1 MSSQNVQ
8 SGCLN
13 PEVARRSVYR
23 SKGKLDGYLL
33 TFELSPPF
41 VVKLQVEIS
50 QVACVYEV
58 YEPVPHVTVVLRL
71 TKMYLKVTWQVKE
84 IVCVSKVVI
93 DFLAQVFDSVLIGD
107 VTDHDRRSRIVA
119 NRIHHDFKD
128 VAIVAGRHLIC
139 LVNKVLHVV
148 LNGVVVERLLVIHR
162 TRITFLN

>member
-13 PEVARRSVYR
+13 PEVERRSVYR

-41 VVKLQVEIS
+41 IVKLQVEIS

-58 YEPVPHVTVVLRL
+58 YEPVPHITVVLRL